1 MNGKEYIKLPHIK
14 EEIKARF
21 NYDPQTG
28 ELTWAYR
35 DESNKQNVYFNKT
48 VAGKKA
54 GKVYVHYKCG
64 YKNERV
70 ALEIFR
76 KKLSLTTARVCWLVQ
91 TGDWPEHTID
101 HINGDSTDNR
111 WENLRDV
118 TQGVNN
124 ANKKPYKCNSVG
136 YKGVNRHHNKYWA
149 RFSHNKIT
157 YGLGHYD
164 TPEEA
169 ARAYDKKA
177 LELWGDRAVLNF
189 PLDESLATEYN

>member
-14 EEIKARF
+14 EEIRSRF
-21 NYDPQTG
+21 DYNPEKG

-35 DESNKQNVYFNKT
+35 DENFKYFNEH
-48 VAGKKA
+48 VAGKVV
-54 GKVYVHYKCG
+54 GTVYAHYKHG
-64 YKNERV
+64 YKGKRV
-70 ALEIFR
+70 ALEVFR
-76 KKLSLTTARVCWLVQ
+76 KKLTLTTARVCWLVQ

-101 HINGDSTDNR
+101 HINRDSTDDR

-118 TQGVNN
+118 TQSVNN
-124 ANKKPYKCNSVG
+124 WNKNGYKIRDGSL
-136 YKGVNRHHNKYWA
+136 YKGVTKRDNRYYTYVQGKYTGSYA
-149 RFSHNKIT
+149 
-157 YGLGHYD
+157 

-189 PLDESLATEYN
+189 PLDESLTTSYN

>member
-14 EEIKARF
+14 EEIRSRF
-21 NYDPQTG
+21 DYNPEKG

-35 DESNKQNVYFNKT
+35 DENFKYFNEH
-48 VAGKKA
+48 VAGKVV
-54 GKVYVHYKCG
+54 GTVYAHYKHG
-64 YKNERV
+64 YKGKRV
-70 ALEIFR
+70 ALEVFR
-76 KKLSLTTARVCWLVQ
+76 KKLTLTTARVCWLVQ

-101 HINGDSTDNR
+101 HINRDSTDDR

-118 TQGVNN
+118 TQSVNN
-124 ANKKPYKCNSVG
+124 WNKNGYKIRDGSL
-136 YKGVNRHHNKYWA
+136 YKGVTKRDNRYYAYVQGKY
-149 RFSHNKIT
+149 
-157 YGLGHYD
+157 LGSYA

-189 PLDESLATEYN
+189 PLDESLTTSYN

>member
-14 EEIKARF
+14 EEIRSRF
-21 NYDPQTG
+21 DYNPEKG

-35 DESNKQNVYFNKT
+35 DENFKYFNEH
-48 VAGKKA
+48 VAGKVV
-54 GKVYVHYKCG
+54 GTVYAHYKHG
-64 YKNERV
+64 YKGKRV
-70 ALEIFR
+70 ALEVFR
-76 KKLSLTTARVCWLVQ
+76 KKLTLTTARVCWLVQ

-101 HINGDSTDNR
+101 HINRDSTDDR

-118 TQGVNN
+118 TQSVNN
-124 ANKKPYKCNSVG
+124 WNKNGYKIRDGSL
-136 YKGVNRHHNKYWA
+136 YKGVTKRDNRYYAIAKGKHIGSYA
-149 RFSHNKIT
+149 
-157 YGLGHYD
+157 

-189 PLDESLATEYN
+189 PLDESLTAKYN